1 MCLGVVMGLG
11 MGLGLSAYRRET
23 LTLYFVKKNSEDQV
37 DSQKYIRE
45 MYFPS
50 AKKTDN
56 FREVFTFSV
65 SIHSLSCIS
74 SNS

>member
-11 MGLGLSAYRRET
+11 MGLGLSVYRRET
-23 LTLYFVKKNSEDQV
+23 LTLYFVKKNSENQV

-45 MYFPS
+45 MCFPS

-56 FREVFTFSV
+56 FREVLTSFR
-65 SIHSLSCIS
+65 
-74 SNS
+74 